1 VRGVVG
7 DAAGVVVVTRRR
19 LTLDE
24 AQRGVQPEPFS
35 VHEWDAMHQASAQ
48 ETREKI
54 ARIVDDTIRDYEAA
68 TVEQSL
74 EYFNRYIAGDR

>member
-1 VRGVVG
+1 VRGDVG

-48 ETREKI
+48 ETTDKHMRLI
-54 ARIVDDTIRDYEAA
+54 A
-68 TVEQSL
+68 
-74 EYFNRYIAGDR
+74 EYLRARNLL

>member
-1 VRGVVG
+1 M
-7 DAAGVVVVTRRR
+7 TRRR

-24 AQRGVQPEPFS
+24 AQHGVQPEPFT
-35 VHEWDAMHQASAQ
+35 VHEWDAMHRASAQ

-68 TVEQSL
+68 ADEQSL
-74 EYFNRYIAGDR
+74 AYFNRYIAGDR

>member
-1 VRGVVG
+1 MTQTS
-7 DAAGVVVVTRRR
+7 DTSPTRRR

-35 VHEWDAMHQASAQ
+35 VHEWDAMHAASAQ

-54 ARIVDDTIRDYEAA
+54 ERIITDY
-68 TVEQSL
+68 L
-74 EYFNRYIAGDR
+74 NRGNT

>member
-7 DAAGVVVVTRRR
+7 DATGVVVVTRRR

-24 AQRGVQPEPFS
+24 AMRGVQPTPMARA
-35 VHEWDAMHQASAQ
+35 EWDAMHAASAQ

-54 ARIVDDTIRDYEAA
+54 ARIADDTIRDYEAA
-68 TVEQSL
+68 ADEQSL
-74 EYFNRYIAGDR
+74 AYFNRYIAGDR

>member
-24 AQRGVQPEPFS
+24 AQHGVQPEPFS
-35 VHEWDAMHQASAQ
+35 VHEWDAMHRASAQ
-48 ETREKI
+48 ETTDKHMRLI
-54 ARIVDDTIRDYEAA
+54 IQYLRDRN
-68 TVEQSL
+68 L
-74 EYFNRYIAGDR
+74 L

>member
-24 AQRGVQPEPFS
+24 AQRGVQPEPFT
-35 VHEWDAMHQASAQ
+35 VHEWDAMHMASGQ
-48 ETREKI
+48 ETREKHERI
-54 ARIVDDTIRDYEAA
+54 INETLEARCKSRSV
-68 TVEQSL
+68 
-74 EYFNRYIAGDR
+74 